1 VCIMEL
7 EEMKSQWVEMSKEFE
22 NQRKL
27 TESLI
32 IKMTTTDYKNK
43 FSKILIPEVIGAFI
57 CFTGALF
64 ILVNLQKLN
73 NWYLMICGTIS
84 VLILFLLPVLSFSS
98 IHKIRSVNILNNDYK
113 QSLLEYS
120 KGKLRFVFVQKL
132 SFYLGA
138 ILMLVI
144 LPVMGKLIG
153 GKDFFIETRLWFWY
167 AIGFPFFYGYSKWV
181 FKKYLKITEDAE
193 NILKELEN

>member
-1 VCIMEL
+1 MEL

-84 VLILFLLPVLSFSS
+84 VLILFLLPVLSFSA

>member
-1 VCIMEL
+1 MEL

-84 VLILFLLPVLSFSS
+84 VLILFLLPVLSFSA

-193 NILKELEN
+193 NILKELE

>member
-84 VLILFLLPVLSFSS
+84 VLILFLLPVLSFSA

>member
-1 VCIMEL
+1 MFIMEL

-84 VLILFLLPVLSFSS
+84 VLILFLLPVLSFSA